1 VKKEGFWGFWLKK
14 AKKGP
19 KRRFLGVLGEPQK
32 RAKKGSF

>member
-1 VKKEGFWGFWLKK
+1 VKKEGFLGFWLKK

-19 KRRFLGVLGEPQK
+19 KKGYLGVSREPQK